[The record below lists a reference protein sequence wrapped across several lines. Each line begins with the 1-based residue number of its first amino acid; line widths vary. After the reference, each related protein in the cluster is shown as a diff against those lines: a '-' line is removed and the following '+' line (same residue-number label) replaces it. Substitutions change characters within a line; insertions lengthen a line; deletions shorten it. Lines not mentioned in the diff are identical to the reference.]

1 MIERKEYLQQ
11 LNDWKEK
18 GIIKVIT
25 GIRRSGKTTLLRLF
39 IQKLLDSGVEDF
51 QIIYTNF
58 EDMEY
63 EELLDYKK
71 LYAYI
76 KSKSVENKTMY
87 LFLDEVQNVP
97 FYEKVVDSLFVK
109 ANYDIYITGSNSY
122 IFSSQLATNLRGRY
136 IEIAMLPLSFKEYY
150 SLYGGDQVKL
160 FHQYMTY
167 GGFPYIHQLDMKEDQ
182 IHMYMEG
189 IYNTVLLKDI
199 EERLNRKQLDSSIA
213 KTTDVALLKSL
224 SKYLSSVIGSPISIK
239 GITNYYKSNE
249 RKISPNTISSYL
261 QALCESYLFYP
272 VEAMDIVGKELLQS
286 NKKYYIVDTGIR
298 NLILPRTEYDLGFTI
313 ENIVYFELLRRG
325 YIVNIGRFKTK
336 EVDFIA
342 KKQNEYTYYQ
352 VSATISDKE
361 TFDRE
366 IHSFLRI
373 EDNYEKII
381 LTLDTLVTGN
391 YNGIKVVNVIDW
403 LLE

>member
-11 LNDWKEK
+11 LNDLKEK

-25 GIRRSGKTTLLRLF
+25 GIRRSGKTTLLQLF
-39 IQKLLDSGVEDF
+39 IQKLLDSGIEDF

-160 FHQYMTY
+160 FQQYMTY

-213 KTTDVALLKSL
+213 KTTDVTLLKSL

-381 LTLDTLVTGN
+381 LTLDTLATGN